1 MLIFGIKLIQMSL
14 LSISSQL
21 RQIFELTKESVN
33 QNQGFWII
41 AQNQANLELSGL
53 IKIISSY
60 EADKRLIQISSMPK
74 ISILPLLIR
83 VVFSLIFENLS
94 TEFFLILFLWYLDGT
109 WKGFLLSRYAAL
121 GVFWCVRYLKVEKT
135 HRLTGESKVQIL
147 VKFELFVFKTVW
159 WAKVKS
165 EF

>member
-33 QNQGFWII
+33 QKQGFWII

-60 EADKRLIQISSMPK
+60 EADKRLIQIRKMC
-74 ISILPLLIR
+74 LPNM
-83 VVFSLIFENLS
+83 E
-94 TEFFLILFLWYLDGT
+94 
-109 WKGFLLSRYAAL
+109 
-121 GVFWCVRYLKVEKT
+121 
-135 HRLTGESKVQIL
+135 HP
-147 VKFELFVFKTVW
+147 
-159 WAKVKS
+159 
-165 EF
+165 

>member
-60 EADKRLIQISSMPK
+60 EADKRLIRISSMPK

-83 VVFSLIFENLS
+83 VVFGLIFENLS
-94 TEFFLILFLWYLDGT
+94 TTSPSTEFFYEMFFPSILM
-109 WKGFLLSRYAAL
+109 LLKRA
-121 GVFWCVRYLKVEKT
+121 
-135 HRLTGESKVQIL
+135 
-147 VKFELFVFKTVW
+147 FV
-159 WAKVKS
+159 
-165 EF
+165 

>member
-94 TEFFLILFLWYLDGT
+94 TEFFLILFLWYLNGT
-109 WKGFLLSRYAAL
+109 
-121 GVFWCVRYLKVEKT
+121 
-135 HRLTGESKVQIL
+135 
-147 VKFELFVFKTVW
+147 
-159 WAKVKS
+159 
-165 EF
+165 